1 MKYARTILAGSIIL
15 CLLLSGCGSDTSQNT
30 FEQSVPETQNVEPEE
45 AALSVAETPPA
56 SDPYPTPDEIRAVI
70 DAGESRLYWLASPP
84 ELHASVAVYAVNTPD
99 MDDFGADFSEI
110 VGPDCALS
118 EAESASSITV
128 TAGDPETATAKAL
141 DALSRITGISY
152 VAVEAEDEWSD
163 FKYAPELDGYCVD
176 SIGYPYGDGEWSPG
190 TYLGVAENGQMT
202 VSNPLI
208 LEAESKSVQSASLIS
223 PETVQTIC
231 TAYFEN
237 YGLPTVVVV
246 ENISL
251 VYYYS
256 DQQLLPAWKCELTR
270 FMSENGHPDS
280 IMLDAQTGELL
291 RK

>member
-1 MKYARTILAGSIIL
+1 MTKKQLFIFLAASI
-15 CLLLSGCGSDTSQNT
+15 CLALVFGGCEYKPEDAQTASEDLAAISESVEDSSNT
-30 FEQSVPETQNVEPEE
+30 VIEK
-45 AALSVAETPPA
+45 
-56 SDPYPTPDEIRAVI
+56 YPTKEEILDCI
-70 DAGESRLYWLASPP
+70 NAGDSKLVWLASPP
-84 ELHASVAVYAVNTPD
+84 ELHESVAVYAVNTPD

-141 DALSRITGISY
+141 DALSRITGMSY
-152 VAVEAEDEWSD
+152 VAVKAEDEWSD